1 MPEEPHI
8 PDEWTDAEQWAWKQI
23 RAGRIADFH
32 VRHKK
37 ELKPE
42 NPDGWEDESKDRRLS
57 QAFLATVLTKESF
70 RCATPFTGVRIE
82 GAYFEEA
89 IDLEYARLEQQLWLE
104 KCRLHGTLNLI
115 DLRVNGWFSLDGSWV
130 GGTIDLNGAKLEGSV
145 SLRRVQI
152 EGDVDLISAK
162 IGGQL
167 YIDGSTFK
175 GTLDMNGIEV
185 GQSLHMSEK
194 ATFKEVDLTGA
205 KIGGQLY
212 MYGSTFKGTLDM
224 NGIEVGRDLHMGEKV
239 TFKEVDLTG
248 AKIGGLL
255 YMDGSTFKG
264 TLDMGGI
271 EVGQDLHMIK
281 KATFKEVD
289 LTGAKI
295 GGQLT
300 MDDSTFN
307 GTLAM
312 GGTEVG
318 QDLFARS
325 TKFLMDREVIL
336 YFARIGS
343 NLDLS
348 GATIRAI
355 DLTGTTVVGELRLG
369 SAKGQATNWVG
380 ASSMVLR
387 NTTIGAIQDVE
398 EIQDAEDKTDSWP
411 KDLELEGFACR
422 HLGGFGAEGTA
433 DIEKRRSKWF
443 IDWLERDKTFSPQP
457 YERFAN
463 LLREAG
469 YPTKAND
476 ILYASRQRARR
487 QARTRREWPRWLGMV
502 LLEWTIGYGLGM
514 RYFRATGWAALI
526 TAIGMF
532 VFTESLRTPDEPAV
546 WFAPVQ
552 SADSASVPSAA
563 AASAQTNVRLDI
575 YDLAWASFDQLLPIV
590 TLDKKRH
597 ERLTTSRSLPSWA
610 IYYFY
615 VHKLVGWALG
625 SVLVAGFAG
634 LTQRR

>member
-1 MPEEPHI
+1 MPEEPNI
-8 PDEWTDAEQWAWKQI
+8 PDKWTDAEQWAWKQI

-32 VRHKK
+32 VRHEK

-42 NPDGWEDESKDRRLS
+42 NPDGWEDEDKDRRLS

-130 GGTIDLNGAKLEGSV
+130 GGTIILNGTKLEGSL
-145 SLRRVQI
+145 SLRGAQI
-152 EGDVDLISAK
+152 ERDVDLISAK
-162 IGGQL
+162 IADQL
-167 YIDGSTFK
+167 YMEGSTFK
-175 GTLDMNGIEV
+175 GRLDMVGIEV
-185 GQSLHMSEK
+185 GQGLHMGEK

-205 KIGGQLY
+205 KIGGQL
-212 MYGSTFKGTLDM
+212 
-224 NGIEVGRDLHMGEKV
+224 I
-239 TFKEVDLTG
+239 
-248 AKIGGLL
+248 
-255 YMDGSTFKG
+255 
-264 TLDMGGI
+264 
-271 EVGQDLHMIK
+271 
-281 KATFKEVD
+281 
-289 LTGAKI
+289 
-295 GGQLT
+295 

-307 GTLAM
+307 GTLTM
-312 GGTEVG
+312 GGIEVG
-318 QDLFARS
+318 QHLFARF
-325 TKFLMDREVIL
+325 TKFLMNQEVIL
-336 YFARIGS
+336 HFARIGS
-343 NLDLS
+343 TLDFS
-348 GATIRAI
+348 GATIGAI
-355 DLTGTTVVGELRLG
+355 DLTGTTVVGELSLG
-369 SAKGQATNWVG
+369 SAKEQATNWVG

-387 NTTIGAIQDVE
+387 NTTIGAIQDGE
-398 EIQDAEDKTDSWP
+398 EKTDSWP
-411 KDLELEGFACR
+411 KNLELEGFACR

-433 DIEKRRSKWF
+433 DIEKRRSEWF
-443 IDWLERDKTFSPQP
+443 IEWLERAKTFSPQP
-457 YERFAN
+457 YERLAN

-514 RYFRATGWAALI
+514 RYFRATGWAALM

-532 VFTESLRTPDEPAV
+532 VFTESLRAPDEPAV
-546 WFAPVQ
+546 WLAPVQ